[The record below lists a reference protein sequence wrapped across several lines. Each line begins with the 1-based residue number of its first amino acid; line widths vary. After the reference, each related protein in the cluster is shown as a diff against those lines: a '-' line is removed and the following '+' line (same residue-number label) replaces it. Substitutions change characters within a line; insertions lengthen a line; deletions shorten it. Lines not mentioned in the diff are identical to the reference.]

1 MSLIDDLEADAKTV
15 LAAIANVFTS
25 VKAKLVSFLTKGAS
39 AVATSIAKQLPQA
52 EADIEGFVE
61 QAAMD
66 AVSAAEAAGGSGTA
80 KMAAALASLASSLT
94 TKGITLAEN
103 ELRLLIENALLAF
116 KAAQASSGSGT
127 SAPPAPAAA

>member
-15 LAAIANVFTS
+15 LTAIENVFSS

-39 AVATSIAKQLPQA
+39 AVATTIANQLPQA

-66 AVSAAEAAGGSGTA
+66 AVSAAEAAGGTGTA
-80 KMAAALASLASSLT
+80 KMAAALASLTPSLT
-94 TKGITLAEN
+94 TKGITGRE
-103 ELRLLIENALLAF
+103 
-116 KAAQASSGSGT
+116 
-127 SAPPAPAAA
+127 